1 MLIDNSQQTLKGL
14 RTTMG
19 ALVTP
24 IIYLADIP
32 GDFFSWSGENFM
44 SRAKLREEN
53 NKLKTEAMV
62 LRAQMLKYVALE
74 TENARLRKLL
84 RSERNPLEKRL
95 VAEIIQIDS
104 DPFSRK
110 FMINKGSINDVY
122 IGQVVIDSY
131 GIIGQVAE
139 VGLLNSRV
147 IMLTDAAHAIPVKV
161 ARNGNRMIAYG
172 TGKNDSLLLPFV
184 PDTTDIKTGD
194 LLLTSGLGRR
204 FKSGYPVATVTSVE
218 RISGQA
224 FSRITASPIA
234 KLDQTA
240 SVLIVWSE
248 DDVEKE

>member
-1 MLIDNSQQTLKGL
+1 
-14 RTTMG
+14 
-19 ALVTP
+19 
-24 IIYLADIP
+24 
-32 GDFFSWSGENFM
+32 
-44 SRAKLREEN
+44 
-53 NKLKTEAMV
+53 
-62 LRAQMLKYVALE
+62 
-74 TENARLRKLL
+74 LL

-131 GIIGQVAE
+131 GIIGQVVE
-139 VGLLNSRV
+139 VGILNSRV
-147 IMLTDAAHAIPVKV
+147 IMLTDATHAIPVKI

-172 TGKNDSLLLPFV
+172 TGKNDSLLVPFV

-224 FSRITASPIA
+224 FSRIIASPTA

-240 SVLIVWSE
+240 SVLLVWSE